1 MGSTCGFSAPLGMP
15 GCFSLLP
22 SLLLAGPGL
31 ASEGAPLVPSGL
43 QLPKTGR
50 CDVYPWISLG
60 LIPLTGGW
68 WALAWCPAALTS
80 PFLPSWAPSG
90 RRRESSPSSAPRSPS
105 PCGECVLGDHA
116 VEWSQGHGVAGSGLP
131 GPWSLP
137 RRHVWGWAGP
147 QIRGL
152 KGQLTRWGRG
162 CPSVRPIP
170 QTPSAVGRGSRHPPR
185 LPVPLPQEGLPRRG
199 QGREA
204 FPGWPWALTTASPPL
219 QPHVL
224 PALLLRA
231 APQAGRPGLGPRGS
245 WGESVPPTP
254 RQGSFQDCRA
264 RAFPHAC

>member
-1 MGSTCGFSAPLGMP
+1 MGSMCGFSAPLGMP

-22 SLLLAGPGL
+22 SLLLARPGL

-50 CDVYPWISLG
+50 CNVYPWISLG

-68 WALAWCPAALTS
+68 WASVWCPAALTS

-137 RRHVWGWAGP
+137 RRHVGLGWTPDPWFEGAADEVGTGMSQCPPDPAKPLSSGTGEQTPPSAPCPRALGRVTLPWAG
-147 QIRGL
+147 QG
-152 KGQLTRWGRG
+152 GF
-162 CPSVRPIP
+162 
-170 QTPSAVGRGSRHPPR
+170 PR
-185 LPVPLPQEGLPRRG
+185 LALGSDRCVPSPAASCP
-199 QGREA
+199 
-204 FPGWPWALTTASPPL
+204 PGVTTSSCSTSRTTGA
-219 QPHVL
+219 
-224 PALLLRA
+224 RTTWK
-231 APQAGRPGLGPRGS
+231 LG
-245 WGESVPPTP
+245 
-254 RQGSFQDCRA
+254 
-264 RAFPHAC
+264 